1 MAYARIGCPLFCL
14 ALLLSFATAP
24 QSAEAEQRVRTAHI
38 NGCDANSTHGGT
50 LGSGHTIGGYVYFQ
64 CHYPAYF
71 GAPVQLWLSISAN
84 SDGNSTYPNGATSD
98 SCLEETTMTLVD
110 SKIPH
115 QQEDQVYWF
124 AIPLDYF
131 PVGVRF
137 SIECARPQP
146 EADGTT
152 YYTHSNTRLGAVVGT
167 EE

>member
-1 MAYARIGCPLFCL
+1 MDIFVTLFQVVGE
-14 ALLLSFATAP
+14 SFAKIFPITIAMGIGF
-24 QSAEAEQRVRTAHI
+24 AVL
-38 NGCDANSTHGGT
+38 THFFACNPGKPWWQKKE
-50 LGSGHTIGGYVYFQ
+50 I
-64 CHYPAYF
+64 
-71 GAPVQLWLSISAN
+71 
-84 SDGNSTYPNGATSD
+84 ATD
-98 SCLEETTMTLVD
+98 V
-110 SKIPH
+110 
-115 QQEDQVYWF
+115 VYWF